1 MPDPQDRREGVAR
14 PRPGPRGASVHDTRD
29 MRSRTGVPLTASG
42 RIIGVD
48 VARCVALVG
57 MIATHALPE
66 RDADGGLGLGHV
78 IAGGRASA
86 LFAVLA
92 GVSLALMSG
101 GTRPVRGTQRRA
113 VTAGLA
119 ARALTIALIGLFLGG
134 LPTTIAIILTYY
146 GVLFLL
152 GLPFLG
158 LGWKALATIG
168 GAWLLAAP
176 VVSHLVRPHL
186 PPRGFTSPSPEAL
199 AHPWQLLTEL
209 TFTGYY
215 PAVSWLGYLLVGM
228 AIGRTDLRRRRTA
241 TVVAVLGAVLAG
253 GSWLVSELL
262 LGRSDVTRA
271 LLGTAPE
278 PGMTVD
284 QLRRSLEE
292 GTAGS
297 TPTESW
303 WWLAVHAPH
312 SGTPFDLLH
321 TTGTAML
328 TLGVCLVL
336 ARLWPRATAVLFGAG
351 AMTLTLYTL
360 HVVLRTP
367 PFLPGDDTRT
377 FAWHVAIVLLI
388 GAAFRLMAWRGP
400 LEAMATELARQSS
413 EQTRRT

>member
-1 MPDPQDRREGVAR
+1 M
-14 PRPGPRGASVHDTRD
+14 HDTRD
-29 MRSRTGVPLTASG
+29 MRPRTGVPLTAPD

-48 VARCVALVG
+48 VARCLALVG

-66 RDADGGLGLGHV
+66 RDADGSLGFGHV

-101 GTRPVRGTQRRA
+101 GSRPARGAARRTI
-113 VTAGLA
+113 TAGLA
-119 ARALTIALIGLFLGG
+119 ARALTIAV
-134 LPTTIAIILTYY
+134 ILTYY

-158 LGWKALATIG
+158 LGWKALAALG
-168 GAWLLAAP
+168 VAWLVVAP
-176 VVSHLVRPHL
+176 VVSQLVRPHL
-186 PPRGFTSPSPEAL
+186 PPRGFASPRPEAL
-199 AHPWQLLTEL
+199 ADPWQLLTEL

-215 PAVSWLGYLLVGM
+215 PAVPWLGYLLVGM
-228 AIGRTDLRRRRTA
+228 ALGRTDLRRWRTA
-241 TVVAVLGAVLAG
+241 VVAALLGALLAVVSWI
-253 GSWLVSELL
+253 GSEIL
-262 LGRSDVTRA
+262 LGRPEVTRA
-271 LLGTAPE
+271 LLATAPE

-292 GTAGS
+292 GTHGT

-321 TTGTAML
+321 TTGTAL
-328 TLGVCLVL
+328 LALGVCLVL
-336 ARLWPRATAVLFGAG
+336 GRLWPRTTAVLFGAG

-360 HVVLRTP
+360 HVTLRTP
-367 PFLPGDDTRT
+367 PFLPADDPRT
-377 FAWHVAIVLLI
+377 FAWHVVIVLVV
-388 GAAFRLMAWRGP
+388 GAVFRLMAWHGP
-400 LEAMATELARQSS
+400 LEAMATRLARESS
-413 EQTRRT
+413 GQMTRT